1 MKRVSS
7 RRADLC
13 TTRPASL
20 AGMIVIF
27 LLAAATFA
35 APYLLA
41 ATDKK
46 DSNGKTAESSKVLKG
61 LPDEG
66 LTVDEAIL
74 QALNRLGFGPRPGD
88 LERVKEMGLQKWI
101 DRQLHPDSIDDSAL
115 DARLERFP
123 TLKMSSAKLL
133 EEFPEPAVAARR
145 EGITVEEYRK
155 EQQDRMRSAM
165 QSSMQGETQ
174 SEPPSD
180 SPGATQGPA
189 QGAPKTDVQMADAM
203 HMPDFEGMDN
213 DLNANPA
220 KAKGQG
226 KGQGG
231 FDNRM
236 INYEQIRLPQRIVAE
251 LSMAKMTR
259 AVYSERQLQEMMVDF
274 WYNHFNVFAA

>member
-7 RRADLC
+7 RKADLRP
-13 TTRPASL
+13 TRPASL

-27 LLAAATFA
+27 LLSAATFA

-41 ATDKK
+41 ATGKK
-46 DSNGKTAESSKVLKG
+46 DSNGKAAEPSKVLKG

-66 LTVDEAIL
+66 LTEDEAIL

-88 LERVKEMGLQKWI
+88 LERVKEIGLQKWI

-133 EEFPEPAVAARR
+133 DEFPEPQVAARR

-155 EQQDRMRSAM
+155 EQQEKMRSAM
-165 QSSMQGETQ
+165 QASMQGANEGEPASDPTGGTQ
-174 SEPPSD
+174 STTQSSSQSD
-180 SPGATQGPA
+180 MQ
-189 QGAPKTDVQMADAM
+189 KADAL
-203 HMPDFEGMDN
+203 HMPDFEAMDN
-213 DLNANPA
+213 DLNANPV
-220 KAKGQG
+220 KGKGQG

-231 FDNRM
+231 FSNRM
-236 INYEQIRLPQRIVAE
+236 INY
-251 LSMAKMTR
+251 
-259 AVYSERQLQEMMVDF
+259 
-274 WYNHFNVFAA
+274 